1 MERQLRGENT
11 RLLTELNDTQLDL
24 EDSKRSRRD
33 LQQQLNMVTQMMG
46 QSNADA
52 DQLRVCYGVFWTHS
66 QTLMDPESKSIYYCA
81 G

>member
-1 MERQLRGENT
+1 M
-11 RLLTELNDTQLDL
+11 TELSDTQLDL

-52 DQLRVCYGVFWTHS
+52 DQMRVC
-66 QTLMDPESKSIYYCA
+66 
-81 G
+81 